1 MGEKN
6 LENFYNEK
14 LMLQNKMKDNE
25 NELRKTIE
33 EKNKYEI
40 DFKVLQEKFC
50 EINEKYKKINDEYGN
65 IKKTHDEEVNKI
77 EDKIDKLMRVIERLQ
92 SENNGLRQDNERQR
106 IEISSIGSQRDNYR
120 EKYEEQKNKNDLLSG
135 KIADIEND
143 FRNLKKEKEFQCMN
157 KFKHDEYKRNKSE
170 TKAKIINELQ
180 ERIKK
185 YRNQRMI
192 YKRNEEEDI

>member
-1 MGEKN
+1 
-6 LENFYNEK
+6 
-14 LMLQNKMKDNE
+14 
-25 NELRKTIE
+25 
-33 EKNKYEI
+33 
-40 DFKVLQEKFC
+40 
-50 EINEKYKKINDEYGN
+50 
-65 IKKTHDEEVNKI
+65 
-77 EDKIDKLMRVIERLQ
+77 MREIERLQ

-143 FRNLKKEKEFQCMN
+143 FRNLKKEKEFKNMN
-157 KFKHDEYKRNKSE
+157 KFKQDEYKRNKSE

-192 YKRNEEEDI
+192 YKRNEEEHI